1 MRKSGGGMAA
11 AAALMA
17 ANTKPTKRLLDS
29 ALSPFDWQFAYYV
42 DRPYRPHVQL
52 LDNPDGPAPTTL
64 ILQVSEHCTPKRS
77 LISDTL
83 TGMMSS
89 DTTAS
94 PVEEEE
100 LEKLHTILAGS
111 QLYRGDKEMWVL
123 FARVLLRRKASHL
136 AHRTVVALPSAS
148 ITPELWREI
157 MESVTQGRMNN
168 VDLINRLLDEEQFPL
183 RIQDVGKKKTT
194 PRFPAVSHSIL
205 KRYIATVK
213 LVGGA
218 LHPAPF
224 LAFFKCVQDVRD
236 PHAKTPMVHWKLVL
250 RHFQQLNKSCPT
262 WYVSH
267 PAEAADLVKYVI
279 LACSSGADPNLTLQ
293 LARVAASRHILD
305 GVELSLWLMHR
316 MVLSHHVEETKEVA
330 HRLVQWLFH
339 TVGIHLL
346 PRFHSQLIPLARNL
360 LNIEAVQEV
369 GFIYSTIID
378 HVAVFSEEFRIQWM
392 ETMRDILCSCCGSV
406 FGDLNVHNDRVC
418 ATCMHVTPAKS
429 LAEVPSYVLT
439 AEHLERLRKRR
450 KVAKREGQQRL
461 RNLVSNHEN
470 SSRAPMTSEAVF
482 KIHVLAQSSSP
493 KKDSSDA
500 IEVVDVSTSSSP
512 VAALQIGDNSN
523 LQSLV
528 LDKDASET
536 DVRAA
541 VEEASRRK
549 DLLEGVRQRFKQ
561 VSTTSTGVTVPSTI
575 PQLQHHVQQQF
586 RAARERAVLAQIVKI
601 DGAWQCVWCQEQNT
615 PSDSRITCSA
625 CAAETGPEASWRTFL
640 SQGTSDIQNEIRS
653 RIRGGDAAD
662 AVIAAYNLMVYRKS
676 FLMQASE
683 IDFVLLEDL
692 VRHLIGLHERVLAG
706 YLFMRMIPASRR
718 ANCVGLMK
726 ELSVLF
732 GNEPKFV
739 KAIQQI
745 ETFNVSVDIV
755 VFDAIFNAEQT
766 CKVCFGQHRWEQCP
780 IVTRDF
786 TTTRVSIN
794 LSVEEK
800 KRSAYQHLKQAIA
813 AAVAATIGATA
824 EAKKSKPSL
833 SATAS
838 YSHHDISL
846 VHAAY
851 QAFLSS
857 NREPFS
863 IENPV
868 DTNNL
873 SRALS
878 FVGEFVRGSFVLLHI
893 PVHMRLNSTY
903 ADAVGYFGVSSDD
916 FSALMQKRSAIGIDN
931 GSHPNFVQVTRTCCI
946 CLEKQH
952 ASFQCPKMT
961 TWADEVKQLMHAG
974 TGSGS
979 DIVVAGAERIKRVAR
994 LRAQVDGWVY
1004 SGPERLEAFQRF
1016 LIEHLE
1022 ELITTKTE
1030 ETNPA
1035 FHAFNKTV
1043 LCLQE
1048 RGRQSNAL
1056 RLYSRLPSGFVSRGT
1071 TMAMLVAAGYQ
1082 SEIIPKLM
1090 QQGSYGGRDLV
1101 FQPNDRCLC
1110 CFESGHSFLECPDIV
1125 GFASGIRIMRVM
1137 STVGS
1142 IRSSNCGILAAAD
1155 YVYHQYNFSHLSSEM
1170 LRAKPDMV
1178 QKVLWLM
1185 HRCFASGLVSRGV
1198 RLLRRVPVEM
1208 LEIHHYETMWRATS
1222 MPEDLVA
1229 ERVQNLQTMFHDQN
1243 LTPSSTSPQRR
1254 ITFPREFITG
1264 IAALI
1269 HGDHCR
1275 HCYEYGHHLSGC
1287 TLFHEE
1293 AEFGRDFIAVYR
1305 VATMLVNLYERE
1317 RLGIYATLVRFVL
1330 EHQLFLPY
1338 HILGVHNGMNA
1349 LSASLSMDHEPGLGF
1364 RVLQVLPPAYRKR
1377 HAMHYALNALGVTK
1391 LDCMNVLREFH
1402 VTGDAPPP
1410 LLLHRGDEHAT
1421 GTAPPP
1427 MAMEPQ
1433 HLIVMRPPI
1442 PDLMFDQVIG
1452 AAEGGKVAV
1461 ANAEARLE
1469 QLVTQGMAPR
1479 GFVSDA
1485 AEREEMQLPIDFS
1498 QTLKELTQTTV
1509 KGTLTTSAGAV
1520 ASSMVPSQPSDDP
1533 TPGARVAGPRSYKIK
1548 QVCDIAGLREA
1559 FSPIMDFMEQVSGAK
1574 LGSRSPLLQVTEIL
1588 QELVS
1593 STNNSPP
1600 NTPPASSQRVVAEAV
1615 ITAKAKSSNTA
1626 AAASPVQQATTAPPR
1641 RSEDNTSTA
1650 QPQLSP
1656 QVASAKKEAVSTAR
1670 QAPSQAR
1677 HSDTVESVVHVPS
1690 HRNQQHQRGSKFG
1703 HQKHQNQQGQ
1713 QQRNFGGSG
1722 ATNSQNRHR
1731 GNDDQRNSIRV
1742 TPRGNH
1748 QHDSNRR
1755 GHYEEGQ
1762 QHRRPQQQQQQ
1773 HDHGS
1778 NSQQRKSPSSWT
1790 QSPRHHQGNSGNGR
1804 DHSSP
1809 SNQQQRN
1816 GNSQGYQR
1824 PRSN

>member
-1 MRKSGGGMAA
+1 MAA
-11 AAALMA
+11 AAAMMA
-17 ANTKPTKRLLDS
+17 SHTKPTKRLMDS
-29 ALSPFDWQFAYYV
+29 AHSPFDWQFAFYI
-42 DRPYRPHVQL
+42 DRPHRAHIQV
-52 LDNPDGPAPTTL
+52 LDNPDGPAPTAL
-64 ILQVSEHCTPKRS
+64 ILRVAEHCTPQRS
-77 LISDTL
+77 LIADTL

-100 LEKLHTILAGS
+100 LDQLHTLLACS
-111 QLYRGDKEMWVL
+111 HAYRNDHDLWVL
-123 FARVLLRRKASHL
+123 FARALLRRKVSHL
-136 AHRTVVALPSAS
+136 VHRTVVALPSAS
-148 ITPELWREI
+148 ITPDLWREI

-168 VDLINRLLDEEQFPL
+168 MDLINRLLDEKQFPL
-183 RIQDVGKKKTT
+183 QLQNLADDQRNSLVDPSNAAAAGHHLVRFGLSGSLTAKLLLAT

-262 WYVSH
+262 WYASH

-279 LACSSGADPNLTLQ
+279 LACSSGANPHLTLQ

-305 GVELSLWLMHR
+305 GVELSLWLVHR

-346 PRFHSQLIPLARNL
+346 PRFHAQLIPLARNL
-360 LNIEAVQEV
+360 LNIEAVEEV

-378 HVAVFSEEFRIQWM
+378 HVSVFSEEFRLQWM
-392 ETMRDILCSCCGSV
+392 DTMRDILCSCCGSV
-406 FGDLNVHNDRVC
+406 FHDLNVHNDRVC
-418 ATCMHVTPAKS
+418 GTCMHVTPAKS
-429 LAEVPSYVLT
+429 IAEAPSYVLT

-461 RNLVSNHEN
+461 RNLVTVHET

-482 KIHVLAQSSSP
+482 KARVLASPASSKGGDSAVVDASSSI
-493 KKDSSDA
+493 A
-500 IEVVDVSTSSSP
+500 I
-512 VAALQIGDNSN
+512 LQIGDTSHF
-523 LQSLV
+523 QSLI

-549 DLLEGVRQRFKQ
+549 DLIEGVRSRYKLMN
-561 VSTTSTGVTVPSTI
+561 TTSHAVTVPSTI

-586 RAARERAVLAQIVKI
+586 RAAREQAILAQIVKI
-601 DGAWQCVWCQEQNT
+601 DGAWKCVWCQEPNT
-615 PSDSRITCSA
+615 PSDSRVTCSA

-640 SQGTSDIQNEIRS
+640 SQGTNDIQNEIRA

-676 FLMQASE
+676 FLMQATE

-692 VRHLIGLHERVLAG
+692 VRHLVGLHERVLAG

-718 ANCVGLMK
+718 ASSFGLMK
-726 ELSVLF
+726 ELAILF

-739 KAIQQI
+739 KAMQQI
-745 ETFNVSVDIV
+745 DALKVSVDAV
-755 VFDAIFNAEQT
+755 VFDAIFNGEQT

-786 TTTRVSIN
+786 TSTRVSIN
-794 LSVEEK
+794 LTPEEK
-800 KRSAYQHLKQAIA
+800 KRSAYQHLKQSIA
-813 AAVAATIGATA
+813 AAVAATIGASPSGERNVT
-824 EAKKSKPSL
+824 KSSG
-833 SATAS
+833 ANAS
-838 YSHHDISL
+838 YSSHDIAL

-851 QAFLSS
+851 QTFLSS
-857 NREPFS
+857 NREPFAM
-863 IENPV
+863 EHPV

-878 FVGEFVRGSFVLLHI
+878 FVGEYVRGSFVLLHI
-893 PVHMRLNSTY
+893 PVHMRLNATY
-903 ADAVGYFGVSSDD
+903 ADAVGYFGVSNDD
-916 FSALMQKRSAIGIDN
+916 FSMLMQKRSAIGIDN

-952 ASFQCPKMT
+952 ASFLCPKMT
-961 TWADEVKQLMHAG
+961 GWAKEVKHLMHAG
-974 TGSGS
+974 SGSGS
-979 DIVVAGAERIKRVAR
+979 DVVVAGAERMERVAR

-1016 LIEHLE
+1016 LIENLE
-1022 ELITTKTE
+1022 DLITTKTE

-1048 RGRQSNAL
+1048 RGKHSNAL
-1056 RLYSRLPSGFVSRGT
+1056 RLYTRLPSGFVSRGT

-1082 SEIIPKLM
+1082 PDTIPKMM
-1090 QQGSYGGRDLV
+1090 QRGSYGGRDLV

-1110 CFESGHSFLECPDIV
+1110 CFETGHSFLDCPDV
-1125 GFASGIRIMRVM
+1125 LGFASGIRIMRVM
-1137 STVGS
+1137 TTVGS

-1155 YVYHQYNFSHLSSEM
+1155 YVYHQYTFSHLSSEM

-1208 LEIHHYETMWRATS
+1208 LEIHHYESMWRATS
-1222 MPEDLVA
+1222 MPEDLIA
-1229 ERVQNLQTMFHDQN
+1229 ERLQNLQTLFNDQQ

-1254 ITFPREFITG
+1254 ISFPKEFITG

-1287 TLFHEE
+1287 TQFHEE
-1293 AEFGRDFIAVYR
+1293 AEFGRDFIALYR

-1330 EHQLFLPY
+1330 EHQLILPY

-1377 HAMHYALNALGVTK
+1377 HAMHYALHALGMSK
-1391 LDCMNVLREFH
+1391 LDCINVLRDFH

-1410 LLLHRGDEHAT
+1410 LLQHRGDEHAS
-1421 GTAPPP
+1421 GTALSPL
-1427 MAMEPQ
+1427 AMEPQ

-1442 PDLMFDQVIG
+1442 PDILFDSVIG
-1452 AAEGGKVAV
+1452 AAEGGKAAV

-1469 QLVTQGMAPR
+1469 QLVAQGMKPR
-1479 GFVSDA
+1479 AFVSDA
-1485 AEREEMQLPIDFS
+1485 TEREEMQLPIDFS
-1498 QTLKELTQTTV
+1498 QTLKELTQTQV
-1509 KGTLTTSAGAV
+1509 KNIVSTTASAGAV
-1520 ASSMVPSQPSDDP
+1520 AASTVSFQNGSDFMAPSQAVPS
-1533 TPGARVAGPRSYKIK
+1533 AGPKPYRIK
-1548 QVCDIAGLREA
+1548 QVCDIAGLRES
-1559 FSPIMDFMEQVSGAK
+1559 FSPIMDFMELVSGAK
-1574 LGSRSPLLQVTEIL
+1574 LGSRSPLLQVNEIL
-1588 QELVS
+1588 QELDRS
-1593 STNNSPP
+1593 NNSSSSNSGTASTVQPVAP
-1600 NTPPASSQRVVAEAV
+1600 RPATEGIITEMKGSSSPISTSMHHTGPKGAAIQPQPASIKR
-1615 ITAKAKSSNTA
+1615 SSNTV
-1626 AAASPVQQATTAPPR
+1626 PAP
-1641 RSEDNTSTA
+1641 
-1650 QPQLSP
+1650 QP
-1656 QVASAKKEAVSTAR
+1656 KHR
-1670 QAPSQAR
+1670 
-1677 HSDTVESVVHVPS
+1677 DTVESVVHKS
-1690 HRNQQHQRGSKFG
+1690 KHKHSKFG
-1703 HQKHQNQQGQ
+1703 QQK
-1713 QQRNFGGSG
+1713 
-1722 ATNSQNRHR
+1722 
-1731 GNDDQRNSIRV
+1731 
-1742 TPRGNH
+1742 
-1748 QHDSNRR
+1748 QHHS
-1755 GHYEEGQ
+1755 
-1762 QHRRPQQQQQQ
+1762 PQQQQQSQQQRHFGESNSQSRHRGFDHQRKSARVSPRRNHQ
-1773 HDHGS
+1773 HDHHGERHRNHDSGDQQQRQQQQHQYPHGS
-1778 NSQQRKSPSSWT
+1778 NSQQRRSPSSWT
-1790 QSPRHHQGNSGNGR
+1790 QSPRHSQGSGN
-1804 DHSSP
+1804 
-1809 SNQQQRN
+1809 NIQRN
-1816 GNSQGYQR
+1816 S
-1824 PRSN
+1824 